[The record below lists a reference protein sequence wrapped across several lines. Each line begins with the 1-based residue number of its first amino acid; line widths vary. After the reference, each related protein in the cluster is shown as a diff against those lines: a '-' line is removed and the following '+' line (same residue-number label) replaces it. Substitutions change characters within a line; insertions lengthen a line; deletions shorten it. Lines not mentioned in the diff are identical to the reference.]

1 MRIAILVLVVPFLFT
16 GCLHHHLR
24 HNTVKQAQTVG
35 DVQTQVVLDNLAKF
49 AHNSGSLPHF
59 TFASSGSTVVSN
71 GAEAGA
77 SLDFSPFR
85 LTSWTPSTGGSV
97 GAQDTYSI
105 TPVNDPRKLE
115 LMACAYRKAVAEN
128 CRNESDCPSCDSRLN
143 RFYLGTES
151 PGKTNR
157 KTPEGNE
164 IFEVEVDGVTHEVFK
179 VLDENGNDSYRYLI
193 DGEKFPQEEGNSFK
207 ALYEP
212 ASVRT
217 FTQSSGQVTTECI
230 DSGWFRVCSAKEC
243 RKIDPCC
250 LVGRYCDTCVVV
262 PECHRDKLT
271 RLTFVILD
279 IAVHDEAD
287 PPEAPEAKTQKV
299 VAYINSQ
306 GAFAT
311 SENDVAMKVTRD
323 IPESTDLSKLFTKE
337 DSEENDGIPNAPPT
351 IKVFQNLMEL
361 DNSSDSFKVK
371 QVPRKRLTIQ
381 PGINAIESRI
391 LLDANAPE

>member
-1 MRIAILVLVVPFLFT
+1 M
-16 GCLHHHLR
+16 
-24 HNTVKQAQTVG
+24 
-35 DVQTQVVLDNLAKF
+35 
-49 AHNSGSLPHF
+49 
-59 TFASSGSTVVSN
+59 
-71 GAEAGA
+71 
-77 SLDFSPFR
+77 
-85 LTSWTPSTGGSV
+85 
-97 GAQDTYSI
+97 
-105 TPVNDPRKLE
+105 
-115 LMACAYRKAVAEN
+115 
-128 CRNESDCPSCDSRLN
+128 
-143 RFYLGTES
+143 
-151 PGKTNR
+151 
-157 KTPEGNE
+157 
-164 IFEVEVDGVTHEVFK
+164 
-179 VLDENGNDSYRYLI
+179 
-193 DGEKFPQEEGNSFK
+193 
-207 ALYEP
+207 
-212 ASVRT
+212 
-217 FTQSSGQVTTECI
+217 
-230 DSGWFRVCSAKEC
+230 
-243 RKIDPCC
+243 
-250 LVGRYCDTCVVV
+250 

-337 DSEENDGIPNAPPT
+337 DSEENNGIPNAPPT